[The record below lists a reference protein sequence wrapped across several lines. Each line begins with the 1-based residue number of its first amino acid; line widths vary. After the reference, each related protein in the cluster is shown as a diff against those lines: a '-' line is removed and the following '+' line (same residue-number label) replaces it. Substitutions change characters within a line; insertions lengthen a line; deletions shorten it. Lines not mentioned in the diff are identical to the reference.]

1 MKSQRDKVLRSD
13 NRGRQS
19 KNGERKSS
27 ESNRVAGVKEYEGY
41 AEVFRIGKLLQIVC
55 QGFCKN
61 SEVIT

>member
-1 MKSQRDKVLRSD
+1 MESQRGEVLRSD

-27 ESNRVAGVKEYEGY
+27 ESNRVAGVKECKEY

-61 SEVIT
+61 SEAIT